1 MKKQQK
7 QNNSILIK
15 NMVCQRCIKT
25 VRSLVEEAGA
35 DIENIE
41 LGVVEIAGELSSSQK
56 TKLSGMLKH
65 EGFELLDDKTSKLVS
80 QIKNLIIREIHL
92 EEGRKQPSM
101 NFSAFLAKEMGYDYS
116 FLSKLFSGVAGMT
129 IEKFIIA
136 QKIERVKE
144 WLTYD
149 EMSISEIAWRLDY
162 SSSQHL
168 SNQFRQ
174 VTGMSPNDFRN
185 NHEQHR
191 RHLDHV

>member
-1 MKKQQK
+1 MRKQQK
-7 QNNSILIK
+7 QGNSILIK

-25 VRSLVEEAGA
+25 VRSLVEESGA

-41 LGVVEIAGELSSSQK
+41 LGVVEIAGELSLSQK
-56 TKLSGMLKH
+56 TKLSEMLKH
-65 EGFELLDDKTSKLVS
+65 EGFELLDDKTSKLIS

-92 EEGRKQPSM
+92 EEGRKQQSM
-101 NFSAFLAKEMGYDYS
+101 NFSTFLAKELGYDYS
-116 FLSKLFSGVAGMT
+116 FLSKMFSAVAGMT

-144 WLTYD
+144 WLTYN

-185 NHEQHR
+185 NHEHHR

>member
-1 MKKQQK
+1 MI
-7 QNNSILIK
+7 NPFIIG
-15 NMVCQRCIKT
+15 T
-25 VRSLVEEAGA
+25 

-41 LGVVEIAGELSSSQK
+41 LGEVEIAGELSSAQK
-56 TKLSGMLKH
+56 SRLSELLKN
-65 EGFELLDDKTSKLVS
+65 EGFELMDDKSSMLVS
-80 QIKNLIIREIHL
+80 QIKSLIIREIHF

-116 FLSKLFSGVAGMT
+116 FLSKLFSAVAGMT

-136 QKIERVKE
+136 QKIEKVKE

-149 EMSISEIAWRLDY
+149 ELSVSEIAWRLDY

-185 NHEQHR
+185 SHEHHR
-191 RHLDHV
+191 KHLDHV